1 MYKKEEL
8 REEEVLEVENKE
20 DGKVSTDLLLVLLT
34 GIILMTL
41 GLSLFSNFNIQL

>member
-1 MYKKEEL
+1 MSKKEEL

-41 GLSLFSNFNIQL
+41 GLGLFSNFNIQL